1 MPASVKGMYGQ
12 KPTLSIHPPYV
23 CQEVPREVI
32 FTHSRNGPFDAYH
45 PLFTCPETRV
55 ALALFRRRD
64 RFSLRV
70 LASIVVFGW
79 LAIGG
84 HLPAFAQKYD
94 PQHPVVLDMV
104 KRGLDYL
111 SKTPP
116 SSYGEGGTMLAA
128 LAIYK
133 ADPEATPDH
142 PRIKAGLQQAVEIA
156 RSMASN
162 SYQWGH
168 DSMYSVPVAGMLLT
182 SVDPALYST
191 EIKTIRDVLIGVQR
205 PNGGFGY
212 MIESPY
218 KTAGSGDIS
227 QTQYVMLCLWTMSQ
241 ANIEIAQE
249 PVRRCLQFLASAQKN
264 DGGWAYQAPDPNG
277 QNSSVTNSLTAAG
290 FSGYLIA
297 GDTLGL
303 FRSKWAQNQEEE
315 GIVPTA
321 FQRIDPDEKKKKAAA
336 VDKTQVETV
345 VKRAENWFNTHP
357 YQRSMWHYYY
367 VYSKER
373 YESFLEIT
381 KGNKEKSP
389 DWYNEGVDAL
399 IAAQDVSGGWGI
411 KGGDVDGSLG
421 PDICTSFAILF
432 LIRSTQKAIGE
443 LHDDVLLGGQG
454 LPDDPTSVVVKNGKL
469 MNRTAA
475 TNIDDALKMLEDN
488 SKVDGK
494 EGLIP
499 DQMVLPKDPKERKDQ
514 LNRFARLMNSRDAAT
529 RKFAARLLGR
539 GDDLDFVPSLIYGIT
554 DPDAAVARYSEASL
568 RLISRQ
574 LDTYHLPRDGEIN
587 SNHRTTAVL
596 RWRQWYLTV
605 RPDYVFVD

>member
-1 MPASVKGMYGQ
+1 M
-12 KPTLSIHPPYV
+12 
-23 CQEVPREVI
+23 
-32 FTHSRNGPFDAYH
+32 
-45 PLFTCPETRV
+45 
-55 ALALFRRRD
+55 ALEMFRRRD
-64 RFSLRV
+64 LSSRCLVALILLFVGLTTQ
-70 LASIVVFGW
+70 
-79 LAIGG
+79 
-84 HLPAFAQKYD
+84 LPSRAFAEKYD

-104 KRGLDYL
+104 KRGLAYL
-111 SKTPP
+111 TKSPAA
-116 SSYGEGGTMLAA
+116 SHGEGGTMLAA

-133 ADPEATPDH
+133 ADQEATPDTPH
-142 PRIKAGLQQAVEIA
+142 VKAGIQEAVGVA
-156 RSMASN
+156 RRMANN
-162 SYQWGH
+162 SFEWGH

-182 SVDPALYST
+182 SVDPATYSA

-241 ANIEIAQE
+241 ANIEVPQE
-249 PVRRCLQFLASAQKN
+249 PVRRCLQFLAAAQKN

-290 FSGYLIA
+290 FSAYLIA

-357 YQRSMWHYYY
+357 YQRSLWHYYY

-381 KGNKEKSP
+381 KGKKEKSP
-389 DWYNEGVDAL
+389 DWYNEGVEAL
-399 IAAQDVSGGWGI
+399 IAAQDASGGWGV
-411 KGGDVDGSLG
+411 KAGDVDSSLG
-421 PDICTSFAILF
+421 PDLCTSFAILF

-475 TNIDDALKMLEDN
+475 TNIDDALKMLEGN
-488 SKVDGK
+488 SNVEGK

-499 DQMVLPKDPKERKDQ
+499 DQMVLPKDPKQRKDQ
-514 LNRFARLMNSRDAAT
+514 LNRFARLMNSRDAST
-529 RKFAARLLGR
+529 RRFAARLLGR
-539 GDDLDFVPSLIYGIT
+539 GDDLDFVPSLIYGLT
-554 DPDAAVARYSEASL
+554 DPDTAVARYSEASL

-574 LDTYHLPRDGEIN
+574 LDTFHLPREGEIN
-587 SNHRTTAVL
+587 SNHRTNAVL